1 MTKPPAAFA
10 GLEDLLDL
18 GCGDGIDAHATL
30 LRMLTD
36 LYLQRSTH
44 TPEEEHYYTELAL
57 RLIEA
62 TNVSERAAL
71 ATRLSLYPSAPLA
84 VVKRLARDV
93 IAVAGP
99 ILEHSP
105 RLTAADL
112 EAIAE
117 QYGGAHAQ
125 IVAARS
131 AAAGTAAQP
140 IAPDDAAKT
149 EASELSELFYAAGT
163 SDRRSI
169 LINLDYASI
178 IPWQPRDALQP
189 ADVRRLE
196 SAALQHNAETLIREL
211 GRALGVS
218 RGQARRIVNDELGE
232 PMVVVAKALTLP
244 VDVLQRMLLF
254 MNPWAGQ
261 SVDRIYQ
268 LSELHGEISVDAARR
283 LIAIWRDAEEAQTA
297 QAQHEPVGWR
307 AAAENARH
315 ALSEVL
321 RRPEFDQY
329 RRARGGER

>member
-18 GCGDGIDAHATL
+18 GCGDGIDARATL

-36 LYLQRSTH
+36 LYLQRATH

-62 TNVSERAAL
+62 TDVSERAAL
-71 ATRLSLYPSAPLA
+71 ATRLAAYPSAPLA

-125 IVAARS
+125 VIAARS
-131 AAAGTAAQP
+131 AATGTAARP
-140 IAPDDAAKT
+140 VADDAAKT

-163 SDRRSI
+163 SDRRLI
-169 LINLDYASI
+169 LINLDYASL
-178 IPWQPRDALQP
+178 IPWRPRYAPQP

-196 SAALQHNAETLIREL
+196 LAALQHNAETLIREL
-211 GRALGVS
+211 RRALGVS

-268 LSELHGEISVDAARR
+268 LSELHGEIGVDAARR
-283 LIAIWRDAEEAQTA
+283 LIAIWRDAEEAQTG

-315 ALSEVL
+315 ALSEAL
-321 RRPEFDQY
+321 RRPELDQD